1 MRFSTAESTVF
12 TRPETQWAK
21 IPPITSTIRSGERP
35 MSVRNQPTTAA
46 VPRAPSTI
54 AMTGMPGPGNAR
66 FGGSPICERFR
77 GRSPRESQ
85 PPAARGLRAD
95 RAEGAA
101 RELHPGGRKLFPGW
115 PVPAASRRGGLRRAQ
130 HQGGAD
136 PFKQRATAE
145 DVEIGGVGMVV
156 VEIRQALRSQPLP
169 PAFEPAQAV

>member
-66 FGGSPICERFR
+66 SAVPQSASDFGVDPLANLSPQQLEVLAQIE
-77 GRSPRESQ
+77 
-85 PPAARGLRAD
+85 LRAKLANCILAVENCF
-95 RAEGAA
+95 RVGRCQQPVGEAVFAGA
-101 RELHPGGRKLFPGW
+101 
-115 PVPAASRRGGLRRAQ
+115 

-169 PAFEPAQAV
+169 PTFEPAQAV